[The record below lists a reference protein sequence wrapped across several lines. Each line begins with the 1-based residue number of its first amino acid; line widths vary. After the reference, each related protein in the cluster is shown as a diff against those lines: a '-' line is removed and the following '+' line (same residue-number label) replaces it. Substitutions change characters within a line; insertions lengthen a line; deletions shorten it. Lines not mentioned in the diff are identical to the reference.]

1 MKISGRTIV
10 IGLITL
16 LIAGATIGYYFLT
29 NKDSQSLGWTS
40 SSWLYRKSLDIP
52 NNETMQI
59 NKVVRVTL
67 DTASL
72 ISMGKLQNDCDDL
85 RFLDNDEYTSLKYW
99 IEKGC
104 NTSSTEILLEIPLL
118 PRKGKSIYLLY
129 GNPTVLSSQEKL
141 TIDK

>member
-16 LIAGATIGYYFLT
+16 LITGATISYYFLT
-29 NKDSQSLGWTS
+29 NKGSQSLGWTS

-52 NNETMQI
+52 NNEAMQI